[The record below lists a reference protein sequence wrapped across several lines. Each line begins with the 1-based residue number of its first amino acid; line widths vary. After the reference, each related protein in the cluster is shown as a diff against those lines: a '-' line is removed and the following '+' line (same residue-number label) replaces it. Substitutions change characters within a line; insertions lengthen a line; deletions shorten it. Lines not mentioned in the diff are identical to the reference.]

1 VSVLSLGW
9 TLAIGGGSLV
19 IGIVDDSL
27 AVAAFGATGLLDA
40 VGSASLTLQFAHA
53 RSRGAHSHRFEAVTL
68 RIVTVGL
75 AATALATSVLA
86 VGRLRG
92 HGTEAATTAGVV
104 ISAASIAVLVLLAA
118 AKRRIAPRIPSH
130 ALYADSWVSTVG
142 AALAVVAAVGVVLRG
157 SLGWWWADPVAAL
170 VVGVVAMCL
179 SAWLLR
185 SKPS

>member
-1 VSVLSLGW
+1 
-9 TLAIGGGSLV
+9 
-19 IGIVDDSL
+19 
-27 AVAAFGATGLLDA
+27 LLDA

-53 RSRGAHSHRFEAVTL
+53 RSRGVHSHRFEAVTL

-75 AATALATSVLA
+75 AATAVATSVLA
-86 VGRLRG
+86 VGRLRS
-92 HGTEAATTAGVV
+92 HGTEAATTAAVA
-104 ISAASIAVLVLLAA
+104 ISAGSIAVLVLLAVG
-118 AKRRIAPRIPSH
+118 KRRIAPRIPSH

-170 VVGVVAMCL
+170 VVGVAAICL